1 MKVEESKNDVGA
13 FIAVFAAL
21 LLDNVLRLE
30 ETVDQ
35 VTKLVMGSGRP
46 DRELIVT
53 LQSFDRHKQE
63 FEALGDALTRYAEAA
78 NAGSLGSDER
88 AMLEEKVISA
98 ITVAD
103 LKDRL
108 LSSSAG
114 RPARVCRP
122 GDIRTGGGAGRR
134 RRGLLAKSKRCCAR
148 RHMEDEVVK
157 VLGGNVAMHGF
168 GYLSHSL
175 RDGLATSP
183 AITPIWSVG
192 Q

>member
-63 FEALGDALTRYAEAA
+63 FEALGDALTRYAEAT
-78 NAGSLGSDER
+78 NAGSLGGEER
-88 AMLEEKVISA
+88 ARLEEKVISA

-108 LSSSAG
+108 LSRLQG
-114 RPARVCRP
+114 DPAEFAAPEISEQEAAQV
-122 GDIRTGGGAGRR
+122 GVD
-134 RRGLLAKSKRCCAR
+134 
-148 RHMEDEVVK
+148 VV
-157 VLGGNVAMHGF
+157 
-168 GYLSHSL
+168 Y
-175 RDGLATSP
+175 
-183 AITPIWSVG
+183 
-192 Q
+192 